1 MAIMKRLILPLA
13 LLAALAG
20 CVPSLNPLYTEKDLV
35 FDPALLGV
43 WGEANAKETWT
54 FEKAGEKKYKLLQTD
69 NDGRTGEFEVHLLKL
84 KDHYFLDLYVTEP
97 GGEKWSPNDLARG
110 AIIMRPGHLFLKVT
124 QIQPTLKMAMLDLD
138 WLQKLLE
145 KDPRAVR
152 HEKIRF
158 GSANEKDF
166 QLVLTAETKELQR
179 FILKNVDKAF
189 GDESS
194 ELFRRTNSSP
204 AAPAGKK

>member
-20 CVPSLNPLYTEKDLV
+20 CVPSLNPLYIEKDLV

-43 WGEANAKETWT
+43 WGEPNAKETWT

-84 KDHYFLDLYVTEP
+84 SNHYFLDLYVTEP

-110 AIIMRPGHLFLKVT
+110 AIIMRPRPPLFEGDSNTAHAQNGNVR
-124 QIQPTLKMAMLDLD
+124 
-138 WLQKLLE
+138 
-145 KDPRAVR
+145 PRLASEAVGKR
-152 HEKIRF
+152 
-158 GSANEKDF
+158 SA
-166 QLVLTAETKELQR
+166 R
-179 FILKNVDKAF
+179 C
-189 GDESS
+189 
-194 ELFRRTNSSP
+194 P
-204 AAPAGKK
+204 A